1 MRWLGGITNSE
12 DLSFSKPGVLQSMG
26 CKELDMTQQLNS
38 NNKPDSSRK
47 KGRGLKSVKLE
58 MKKET
63 LHHKS
68 TKDRK
73 RLLQAT
79 ICQ

>member
-1 MRWLGGITNSE
+1 MRWLGGITNSM
-12 DLSFSKPGVLQSMG
+12 DMSLSKPGVLQSMG
-26 CKELDMTQQLNS
+26 CKEPDTTERLNS

-47 KGRGLKSVKLE
+47 KGSGCKSVKLE
-58 MKKET
+58 MKKKT

-68 TKDRK
+68 TKDCK

-79 ICQ
+79 VCQ